1 MATFN
6 EPLYRLHVDEFNNY
20 FFSIPINEHSEFAL
34 VQYAAITGVFIGFV
48 SSTWMPVNKIMQ
60 IKSMMLL
67 LACLFGALFFVYR
80 EGYDKGFTTAIGQIQ
95 IQNAKH
101 VDMVIKKANDIAMND
116 EKVMDKFIAKQ
127 AQFIKSVEVV
137 SEPVRID
144 KKPRKA
150 VAVIAK
156 ENDKHE
162 TNNVVRVVGIDD
174 DDELYE
180 LQRLTRAANAH

>member
-1 MATFN
+1 M
-6 EPLYRLHVDEFNNY
+6 V
-20 FFSIPINEHSEFAL
+20 
-34 VQYAAITGVFIGFV
+34 FV
-48 SSTWMPVNKIMQ
+48 SSTWIPVNKIMQ

-174 DDELYE
+174 DELYE